1 VYPRFLQFGPFII
14 PSYGVLLAA
23 GILCGLA
30 LSVVLARRAGLDS
43 EKIWNLGLMGV
54 VTAIIAARLLLTLTN
69 WSSLRTAP
77 FRAAPLLLLSL
88 SGARSPVFALGG
100 IAIALLACA
109 AYAMRTHLPLL
120 RTMDVAAPALAL
132 GNAFTWVACFAAG
145 CDYGRPTSLRWGVTY
160 TSRFAARTTGVPLGI
175 PLHPVQLY
183 QAAVSLG
190 LVVLLLVL
198 FRRRHRG
205 DTGLHGAMRESKMQ
219 SGNTQKSKIQ
229 DGKIQDGKI
238 QDGKIQD
245 GKIQDGKIQ
254 DGKIQD
260 CEIQDG
266 EIQDGEIMGAWL
278 FLYGLASFLL
288 DSVRG
293 DAQPGALFHGTLT
306 VAQSLAMLM
315 VLAGGLLWLRPHRLE
330 KEAALVG

>member
-30 LSVVLARRAGLDS
+30 FSAALARRAGLDS
-43 EKIWNLGLMGV
+43 EKIWNLGLIGV
-54 VTAIIAARLLLTLTN
+54 VTAIMGARLLLALAN
-69 WSSLRTAP
+69 WSSLRAVP

-88 SGARSPVFALGG
+88 SGARSPLFVLCG

-132 GNAFTWVACFAAG
+132 GNAFTCVGCFAAG
-145 CDYGRPTSLRWGVTY
+145 SDYGRPTSLRWGVTY

-183 QAAVSLG
+183 EAAVSLA

-198 FRRRHRG
+198 FRRRYRE
-205 DTGLHGAMRESKMQ
+205 DTDFQGAMRESKMQ
-219 SGNTQKSKIQ
+219 RGNTQK
-229 DGKIQDGKI
+229 GK
-238 QDGKIQD
+238 
-245 GKIQDGKIQ
+245 
-254 DGKIQD
+254 
-260 CEIQDG
+260 IQDG

-278 FLYGLASFLL
+278 FLYGLAGFLL
-288 DSVRG
+288 DFLRG
-293 DAQPGALFHGTLT
+293 DAPAGPLFHGTLT
-306 VAQSLAMLM
+306 MAQSLAMLM
-315 VLAGGLLWLRPHRLE
+315 VLAGGLLWLRPNRLQ
-330 KEAALVG
+330 KEAALAG

>member
-132 GNAFTWVACFAAG
+132 GNAFTWVGCFAAG

-183 QAAVSLG
+183 QAAVSLA

-198 FRRRHRG
+198 FRRRHRE

-229 DGKIQDGKI
+229 DG
-238 QDGKIQD
+238 
-245 GKIQDGKIQ
+245 
-254 DGKIQD
+254 
-260 CEIQDG
+260 EIQDG

-278 FLYGLASFLL
+278 FLYGLAGCLL
-288 DSVRG
+288 DSLRG
-293 DAQPGALFHGTLT
+293 DAPAGALFHGTLT
-306 VAQSLAMLM
+306 MAQSLAMLM
-315 VLAGGLLWLRPHRLE
+315 VLAGGLLWLRPHRLQ
-330 KEAALVG
+330 KEAALAG

>member
-54 VTAIIAARLLLTLTN
+54 VTAIIGARFLLTLTN

-132 GNAFTWVACFAAG
+132 GNAFTWVGCFAAG
-145 CDYGRPTSLRWGVTY
+145 CNYGRPTSLRWGVTY

-183 QAAVSLG
+183 QAAVSLA

-198 FRRRHRG
+198 FRRRHRE
-205 DTGLHGAMRESKMQ
+205 DTGLDGAMRESKMQ
-219 SGNTQKSKIQ
+219 SGNIQKSK
-229 DGKIQDGKI
+229 
-238 QDGKIQD
+238 
-245 GKIQDGKIQ
+245 
-254 DGKIQD
+254 
-260 CEIQDG
+260 IQDG

-278 FLYGLASFLL
+278 FLYGLAGCLL
-288 DSVRG
+288 DSLRG
-293 DAQPGALFHGTLT
+293 DTPAGALFHGTLT
-306 VAQSLAMLM
+306 MAQSLTMLM

-330 KEAALVG
+330 KEAALAG